1 MSEVVGLLAVIITM
15 MPSHPVT
22 TELFNTKK
30 FWLGLTKTN
39 HGKRQRVQ
47 FFQACHFVVFGRV
60 GISRIKIELKSFQI
74 WVCWFPIVVN
84 LKSKTKGSVVAFL
97 GSLITNVK
105 HLITKMTQVDFG
117 CLVLTF
123 LRHFQLICN

>member
-47 FFQACHFVVFGRV
+47 FF
-60 GISRIKIELKSFQI
+60 
-74 WVCWFPIVVN
+74 
-84 LKSKTKGSVVAFL
+84 
-97 GSLITNVK
+97 
-105 HLITKMTQVDFG
+105 
-117 CLVLTF
+117 
-123 LRHFQLICN
+123 